1 MTDLCPC
8 CSGKS
13 YAACCQPFHDGAEPE
28 TCEQVM
34 RARYCA
40 FVKGEAPFLIRTS
53 HPMERSKLRP
63 GDFKTSFALSWFQ
76 LDVLATVE
84 GGSADQQ
91 GQVKFRA
98 HFRDASGAEQVHEE
112 SSRFSRSA
120 GAWVYRDALGNL

>member
-40 FVKGEAPFLIRTS
+40 FVKGEAPFLMRTS

-63 GDFKTSFALSWFQ
+63 GDFQTSFALSWFQ
-76 LDVLATVE
+76 LDVLATAE
-84 GGSADQQ
+84 GEERSADQQ

-98 HFRDASGAEQVHEE
+98 HFRDASGYLPNFFQVHEE
-112 SSRFSRSA
+112 S
-120 GAWVYRDALGNL
+120 VALQPLGRCVGLS